1 VVIGTALIA
10 VGIQWLPRPD
20 LRSFWRNTMN
30 SPCKNCV
37 ERFPA
42 CSDKCPK
49 DLRGEYGYKAW
60 YADYKKVQNAEKEY
74 KRKRREDFLMSE
86 QCRSAREDFARKKS
100 RRRRGKNNA

>member
-1 VVIGTALIA
+1 
-10 VGIQWLPRPD
+10 
-20 LRSFWRNTMN
+20 MN
-30 SPCKNCV
+30 SPCKNCE
-37 ERFPA
+37 ERFSA